1 MYSLRTI
8 SRGVKCFFNA
18 LFTRIFRLS
27 LLSVHITE
35 FAILFP
41 GKNTSEISVAK
52 KKKKKKLIPCSCY
65 IPTQVEMLITAGTQ
79 ADEDYFSMC
88 LHSHCSRGKVK
99 TDTRT

>member
-41 GKNTSEISVAK
+41 GTNTSEISVAK
-52 KKKKKKLIPCSCY
+52 KKKKKKSLFPAHATFQHRLKCLSQQGPRLMKTISACAC
-65 IPTQVEMLITAGTQ
+65 IVTAAEG
-79 ADEDYFSMC
+79 
-88 LHSHCSRGKVK
+88 R
-99 TDTRT
+99 